1 MRAAALR
8 RGETLP
14 RPWRRRRQ
22 NGAPRPVF
30 HSFFPQPRFFFLSFT
45 VYAIAGVV
53 LWFVVARG
61 WGEALSL
68 GGLFG
73 FGYPEILAE
82 GADEAAQAVFAD
94 AQGYALNFWF
104 YQYFFIVAGLFVG
117 GWMRYSPHPWARWSV
132 FGSAVILIGT
142 WITVQLNVMINNWFG
157 TFYDLI
163 QGALAEPNSI
173 TLVQYYSVLGEFLA
187 IALVYVLLFTALNFF
202 SQHFVFRWRTAM
214 NDYYTSIWPRVR
226 KIEGASQRIQEDTQR
241 FSTIM
246 ETLGTALIDS
256 VMTLIA
262 FLPLLW
268 ALSAQM
274 GAIPILGDI
283 PGSLVWVALIW
294 SLGGTL
300 LLVLVGIKLPGIY
313 FRIQREEA
321 AFRKELV
328 IGEDDASRAEIQT
341 LGSLFHNVRLQYFTL
356 YFHYLYFNAARIVYL
371 QVSVLVPY
379 VALAPSIIAAGITL
393 GLMQQ
398 VVRAFNQVENSFQF
412 LVRSWPTIVELLS
425 IHKRLA
431 AFERAIRDQPL
442 EGIEREVMTPAQ

>member
-1 MRAAALR
+1 M
-8 RGETLP
+8 
-14 RPWRRRRQ
+14 
-22 NGAPRPVF
+22 F
-30 HSFFPQPRFFFLSFT
+30 HSFFPQPRLFFLSFAA
-45 VYAIAGVV
+45 YAVACVV
-53 LWFVVARG
+53 LWFLAANG
-61 WGEALSL
+61 WGELVSL
-68 GGLFG
+68 GGLVG
-73 FGYPEILAE
+73 FGYPEALAE
-82 GADEAAQAVFAD
+82 GADEAAQAAFAD

-104 YQYFFIVAGLFVG
+104 YQYFFIVTGLFIG
-117 GWMRYSPHPWARWSV
+117 GWARYSPHPWARWSV
-132 FGSAVILIGT
+132 FGSAAILIGT

-163 QGALAEPNSI
+163 QKALAEPNSI
-173 TLVQYYSVLGEFLA
+173 SLTEYYGVLGEFLI
-187 IALVYVLLFTALNFF
+187 IALAYVVLFTILHFF

-214 NDYYTSIWPRVR
+214 NDYYTSIWPKVR

-241 FSTIM
+241 FASIM
-246 ETLGTALIDS
+246 ETLGTAFIDS

-268 ALSAQM
+268 ALSAQI
-274 GAIPILGDI
+274 GPLPVVGDV

-321 AFRKELV
+321 AYRKELV
-328 IGEDDASRAEIQT
+328 IGEDNVSRAELQT

-356 YFHYLYFNAARIVYL
+356 YFHYLYFNATRIVYL
-371 QVSVLVPY
+371 QISVLVPY

-412 LVRSWPTIVELLS
+412 LVRSWSTIVELLS

-442 EGIEREVMTPAQ
+442 EGIEREAMTTPAQ